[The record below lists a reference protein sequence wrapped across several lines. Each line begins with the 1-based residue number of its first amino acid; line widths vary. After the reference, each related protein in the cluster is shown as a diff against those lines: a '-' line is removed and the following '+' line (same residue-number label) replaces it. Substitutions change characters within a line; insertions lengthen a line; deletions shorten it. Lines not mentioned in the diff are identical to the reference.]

1 MACPYCRSVPVSPG
15 LCPAPGLMGAATWAC
30 CIPCPWPVPTSHF
43 PPLTTTPQ
51 VRLGSVLFLGVLVFF
66 LGCLSF
72 DLSNFLSLPQVGPVL
87 GTWAATWS
95 GRLKNW
101 TEGMEEPPEDPHPGP
116 RPS

>member
-1 MACPYCRSVPVSPG
+1 MACPYCRPVPVSPG

-30 CIPCPWPVPTSHF
+30 CIPCPWPVPTSHL
-43 PPLTTTPQ
+43 PPLTTT
-51 VRLGSVLFLGVLVFF
+51 
-66 LGCLSF
+66 
-72 DLSNFLSLPQVGPVL
+72 PQVGPVL

-95 GRLKNW
+95 GWLKNW